1 MKPSIKD
8 SLKHRLT
15 VLANLHRFAETD
27 AGTTLQ
33 EQHIDGIVATIRTLS
48 KQYHV
53 IPHTELIAL
62 CARLECSL
70 GILDTLREAEAQ
82 SERTADQL
90 EQAIADTDT

>member
-8 SLKHRLT
+8 DLKHRLT

-33 EQHIDGIVATIRTLS
+33 EKQVDYIVSTLRILS
-48 KQYHV
+48 KNYLTM
-53 IPHTELIAL
+53 PHTEMVAY
-62 CARLECSL
+62 CARLEASL
-70 GILDTLREAEAQ
+70 GILDSLREAEAQ

-90 EQAIADTDT
+90 DQAIADTE